1 MNALLLKDTL
11 NRFRLVGPL
20 SQTILKNSLLLT
32 TLDNGK
38 QEKIDTEMIE
48 SEKTETENIESA
60 KTEDDTAKMDLD
72 LTERKVVAQRP
83 AESISIENVTPDI
96 EIVSENNNEAVY
108 WWKNYFQDKSWKD
121 FFDKEEKFW
130 LKFDQFLPG
139 QMPSGFTFG
148 LVVRD
153 PRKLLPPKRGCAQI
167 PPKGKLSNRRYPNS
181 YSHAP
186 CTNQWG
192 SEIWMCLDFEQ
203 SKIGQFRYGI
213 DFE

>member
-48 SEKTETENIESA
+48 SEKTETENIESTKA
-60 KTEDDTAKMDLD
+60 EDDTAKMDLD
-72 LTERKVVAQRP
+72 LTEPKVV

-108 WWKNYFQDKSWKD
+108 WWKNYFQDKSSKD
-121 FFDKEEKFW
+121 LFEKEETFW
-130 LKFDQFLPG
+130 SKFDQFLPG
-139 QMPSGFTFG
+139 QMPSGLTFG

-167 PPKGKLSNRRYPNS
+167 PPKGIVVIVWVFLRQELLPLSS
-181 YSHAP
+181 
-186 CTNQWG
+186 
-192 SEIWMCLDFEQ
+192 
-203 SKIGQFRYGI
+203 
-213 DFE
+213 